1 MTKKETMQ
9 KVMELAR
16 EAGYEI
22 RAHSGLMGGQCLA
35 IDAGQSVFRCL
46 ADLMYQAAMLDEMIR
61 DSRESYTR
69 ALSSALRGA
78 KIDSTVLYFEQ
89 IPYEDFK

>member
-1 MTKKETMQ
+1 MTKNETTQ
-9 KVMELAR
+9 KVVELAR

-35 IDAGQSVFRCL
+35 IDAGPSVFACI
-46 ADLMYQAAMLDEMIR
+46 ADLMQAAKEINGPSYYVK
-61 DSRESYTR
+61 SRMD
-69 ALSSALRGA
+69 ALTDALRGA
-78 KIDSTVLYFEQ
+78 KIDSTVIYFEQ